1 MIKNKVH
8 NIISEEQVIE
18 ELEHFKP
25 ISLNGIL
32 KIELLSR
39 RDSKYV
45 FGLHKL
51 IPMLQ
56 RLRDQYEVLTIDGL
70 RLFNY
75 ESMYFDTA
83 DFSLYRAHHNGKLN
97 RYKIRYRRY
106 VDTDTCFF
114 EIKFK
119 TNKGRTIK
127 TRIQDLFI
135 NSSIEG
141 KSIAFIEE
149 NTPYLANDFEPKLLI
164 FYKRIT
170 LASIERQ
177 ERFTIDLSLDY
188 FNFQDY
194 NNVPNLV
201 IAEVK
206 QDRVSLESPIFRVFK
221 ELRIKPMGMSKYCI
235 GIVKSYPNL
244 KTNRFKPKILMLN
257 KIANGVI

>member
-1 MIKNKVH
+1 MNRLSSHRVNEDDVK
-8 NIISEEQVIE
+8 E
-18 ELEHFKP
+18 ELENFNS
-25 ISLNGIL
+25 ISLTDIL
-32 KIELLSR
+32 QIELLNR

-56 RLRDQYEVLTIDGL
+56 RLRNYYSVLTIDGL

-75 ESMYFDTA
+75 ESMYFDTT
-83 DFSLYRAHHNGKLN
+83 DFSLYQAHHNGKLN

-119 TNKGRTIK
+119 TNNGRTVK

-135 NSSIEG
+135 SNTIEG

-201 IAEVK
+201 IAEIK
-206 QDRVSLESPIFRVFK
+206 QDRVALDSPVFRVFK

-244 KTNRFKPKILMLN
+244 KSNRFKPKVLMLN
-257 KIANGVI
+257 KIANGYI

>member
-1 MIKNKVH
+1 MNKLLAHMVT
-8 NIISEEQVIE
+8 EEDVKE
-18 ELEHFKP
+18 ELVNFKP
-25 ISLNGIL
+25 ISLTDIL
-32 KIELLSR
+32 QIELLNR

-45 FGLHKL
+45 FGLQKL
-51 IPMLQ
+51 LPMLQ
-56 RLRDQYEVLTIDGL
+56 KLRKYYSVLTIDGL

-75 ESMYFDTA
+75 ESMYFDTT
-83 DFSLYRAHHNGKLN
+83 DFSLYNAHHNGKLN

-119 TNKGRTIK
+119 TNKGRTVK

-135 NSSIEG
+135 NTSIEG

-170 LASIERQ
+170 LASVERQ

-206 QDRVSLESPIFRVFK
+206 QDRVSLNSPIFKVFK

-235 GIVKSYPNL
+235 GIVKSYPSL
-244 KTNRFKPKILMLN
+244 KNNRFKSKVIMLN
-257 KIANGVI
+257 KIANGHI

>member
-1 MIKNKVH
+1 MNNFLPHKT
-8 NIISEEQVIE
+8 SEEEVKE
-18 ELEHFKP
+18 ELENFNP
-25 ISLNGIL
+25 ISLTDIL
-32 KIELLSR
+32 QIELLNR

-56 RLRDQYEVLTIDGL
+56 KLRKYYSVLTIDGL

-83 DFSLYRAHHNGKLN
+83 DFSLYNAHHNGKLN

-114 EIKFK
+114 EVKFK

-135 NSSIEG
+135 NTNLEG

-149 NTPYLANDFEPKLLI
+149 NT
-164 FYKRIT
+164 
-170 LASIERQ
+170 LASVERQ

-201 IAEVK
+201 IAEIK
-206 QDRVSLESPIFRVFK
+206 QDRISLNSPVFKVFK

-235 GIVKSYPNL
+235 GIVKSFPNL
-244 KTNRFKPKILMLN
+244 KSNRFKPKVLMLN
-257 KIANGVI
+257 KIANGNI

>member
-1 MIKNKVH
+1 MSKTWKRN
-8 NIISEEQVIE
+8 ISETDIVD
-18 ELEHFKP
+18 ELENFRP
-25 ISLNGIL
+25 INLKEIL
-32 KIELLSR
+32 QIELLNR
-39 RDSKYV
+39 RDTKYV

-51 IPMLQ
+51 IPMLES
-56 RLRDQYEVLTIDGL
+56 LRNHYSVLTIDGL

-75 ESMYFDTA
+75 ESMYFDTTN
-83 DFSLYRAHHNGKLN
+83 FSLYRAHHNGKLN

-119 TNKGRTIK
+119 TNKGRTVK

-135 NSSIEG
+135 NTNIEG

-188 FNFQDY
+188 FNFHEY
-194 NNVPNLV
+194 NDVPNLV
-201 IAEVK
+201 IAEIK
-206 QDRVSLESPIFRVFK
+206 QDRISLESPVFRVFK
-221 ELRIKPMGMSKYCI
+221 QLRIKQMGMSKYCI
-235 GIVKSYPNL
+235 GIVKSYPEL

-257 KIANGVI
+257 KIANGDI